1 MHLADLRAPH
11 SRSPHRLGGLL
22 LGLGLMAAILGACSG
37 SPAATSST
45 ATAAPTT
52 AATDAAQ
59 TGAPASSDAAASSA
73 GGGSGASLASVCR
86 HLTNLKSM
94 DYAFGVSFSNI
105 AALADSSKQQT
116 LSDLQAFVQEAPAD
130 IQPQAA
136 ALLAFW
142 TELAANSGSV
152 NENDPRLADAND
164 KLGAWLTANC

>member
-1 MHLADLRAPH
+1 MQLADLRAPR

-22 LGLGLMAAILGACSG
+22 LGLGLMVAILGACSG
-37 SPAATSST
+37 SPAATSTT
-45 ATAAPTT
+45 ATSAPTT
-52 AATDAAQ
+52 AASEAAPTDAA
-59 TGAPASSDAAASSA
+59 GSPA

-94 DYAFGVSFSNI
+94 DDAFGVSFSNI

-116 LSDLQAFVQEAPAD
+116 LTDLQAFVQEAPAE

-142 TELAANSGSV
+142 TELAANSSSV
-152 NENDPRLADAND
+152 KEDDPRFTQAND
-164 KLGAWLTANC
+164 ALSAWLTANCS